1 MRSGFATVV
10 GRPNVG
16 KSTLINTMVG
26 TKVSIVSPRPN
37 TTRHNVRG
45 ILHRPD
51 AQIVLV
57 DTPGLHR
64 PRTALG
70 ERLNEAA
77 GATLGDVDVVVAMVD
92 ATAAVG
98 PGDRMVLGRA
108 LAAAR
113 RDGPALLVAVNKIDA
128 AGPDEVMVR
137 LATVAEA
144 VDLLAEEAPGADA
157 AGVEYFPVSAAT
169 GRGVDALIEAVVAR
183 LPEGPAYYPEDMVTD
198 TPEALRV
205 AELVREQLLARARD
219 ELPHA
224 IACRVTEWEWPRIR
238 CEILVER
245 DSQKA
250 IVIGKG
256 GEVLKAV
263 GTAVRRE
270 LPPGAY
276 LELFVRVE
284 KRWQQR
290 DDALDRLGY

>member
-1 MRSGFATVV
+1 
-10 GRPNVG
+10 
-16 KSTLINTMVG
+16 
-26 TKVSIVSPRPN
+26 
-37 TTRHNVRG
+37 
-45 ILHRPD
+45 
-51 AQIVLV
+51 
-57 DTPGLHR
+57 
-64 PRTALG
+64 
-70 ERLNEAA
+70 
-77 GATLGDVDVVVAMVD
+77 
-92 ATAAVG
+92 
-98 PGDRMVLGRA
+98 
-108 LAAAR
+108 
-113 RDGPALLVAVNKIDA
+113 
-128 AGPDEVMVR
+128 MVR

-144 VDLLAEEAPGADA
+144 VDRLADE
-157 AGVEYFPVSAAT
+157 AGVDTDGIEYFPTSATT
-169 GRGVDALIEAVVAR
+169 GRGVDALVEAVVER

-250 IVIGKG
+250 IVIGRG

-263 GTAVRRE
+263 GTAVRKE

-290 DDALDRLGY
+290 NDALDRLGY